1 MTNQLTPVVRT
12 LLFINVAVYL
22 TQTIMQ
28 IDIPSMFGLR
38 YIMGDEF
45 APWQLL
51 TYMFIHS
58 TMNVGHI
65 LSNMLGLFMF
75 GTWIE
80 NILGPRRFLAFYMV
94 CGMGAG
100 LLNNGVIYIE
110 HEMEKQSI
118 EAFAQNPTAE
128 NFVSHIEKHEAPY
141 YHGNNILTLYKFVE
155 NNGVK
160 ASILKIE
167 RLEINKRNDHKVIG
181 ASGAIF
187 GILMAFMLIFP
198 NIEMMIMFLPVPI
211 KAKYLVSLYM
221 VYELFAGFGYAGVS
235 NVAHFAHL
243 AGALV
248 AFILIKYWKIK
259 RQY

>member
-1 MTNQLTPVVRT
+1 MFNQLTPVVRT
-12 LLFINVAVYL
+12 LLLLNVAIFL

-28 IDIPSMFGLR
+28 IDIPAMFGLR
-38 YIMGDEF
+38 YIGGDDF

-58 TMNVGHI
+58 ATNVGHI

-80 NILGPRRFLAFYMV
+80 NVLGSRRFLAFYMV

-100 LLNNGVIYIE
+100 MLNNGVIYVE
-110 HEMEKQSI
+110 HTLERQSI
-118 EAFAQNPTAE
+118 EAFAKTPT
-128 NFVSHIEKHEAPY
+128 P
-141 YHGNNILTLYKFVE
+141 TKFVE
-155 NNGVK
+155 HIEAHEHFLYQANKELVHSFVQRNGAQ
-160 ASILKIE
+160 ASELELK
-167 RLEINKRNDHKVIG
+167 RLEIAKRNDHVVIG

-198 NIEMMIMFLPVPI
+198 NIKMQFMLIPVEV
-211 KAKYLVSLYM
+211 KAKYLVSFYM
-221 VYELFAGFGYAGVS
+221 VYELVAGFGYAGIS

-248 AFILIKYWKIK
+248 AFLLIKFWKIK
-259 RQY
+259 REY

>member
-1 MTNQLTPVVRT
+1 MSNQLTPVVRT
-12 LLFINVAVYL
+12 LLILNVAVYL
-22 TQTIMQ
+22 LQTIMQ
-28 IDIPSMFGLR
+28 IDIPSMFGLK
-38 YIMGDEF
+38 YIGGDEF
-45 APWQLL
+45 QPWQLL

-58 TMNVGHI
+58 TTNVGHI

-80 NILGPRRFLAFYMV
+80 NVLGSRRFLAFYMV

-100 LLNNGVIYIE
+100 LLNNGVIYVE
-110 HEMEKQSI
+110 HELERRSI
-118 EAFAQNPTAE
+118 EAFVQNPTSTGFIEHMKNHEPFLYRGNVSVVA
-128 NFVSHIEKHEAPY
+128 NFVQRNGAEASALELKKLEIEK
-141 YHGNNILTLYKFVE
+141 
-155 NNGVK
+155 
-160 ASILKIE
+160 
-167 RLEINKRNDHKVIG
+167 RNQHTVIG

-198 NIEMMIMFLPVPI
+198 NIEMMMMFLPVPI
-211 KAKYLVSLYM
+211 KAKYLVSFYM
-221 VYELFAGFGYAGVS
+221 IYELFAGFGYAGMS

-248 AFILIKYWKIK
+248 AFILIKFWKIK